1 MTVLLD
7 NITATIVGMAVLA
20 MVVVMQQRA
29 QEAGVQRSITYH
41 AKKQTIELGRWLQ
54 DDMANVG
61 AGVSFGTIAVTGHAE
76 NAEGMTTSFAFKRK
90 MDEADPTPSDIEYVL
105 SEVEI
110 ITVDGEEVQLYEIQR
125 EVDGVVVGKSPQTIT
140 SFTITM
146 LDAAGEETNVPTAA
160 RQLRVQLSTALPYS
174 DQRMT
179 YLREAHWG
187 TTVPL
192 REL

>member
-1 MTVLLD
+1 MTALLD
-7 NITATIVGMAVLA
+7 NITATIVGVAVLA

-41 AKKQTIELGRWLQ
+41 AKKHTIELGRWLQ

-61 AGVSFGTIAVTGHAE
+61 AGVSFGNIAVTGHTE
-76 NAEGMTTSFAFKRK
+76 NAEGLTTSFSFRRK
-90 MDEADPTPSDIEYVL
+90 INEADPAPSEIEYVL
-105 SEVEI
+105 NEI
-110 ITVDGEEVQLYEIQR
+110 KTVIVDDEEVQLYEIAR

-140 SFTITM
+140 SFSITM
-146 LDAAGEETNVPTAA
+146 LDAGGEETNVPTEA
-160 RQLRVQLSTALPYS
+160 RQLRVQLSTALPFS
-174 DQRMT
+174 DQKMT